1 MALPNHKKLTFK
13 KTHTQKKN
21 ALDPYAQL
29 IVP

>member
-1 MALPNHKKLTFK
+1 MALPNHKKLTYK
-13 KTHTQKKN
+13 KTHTQKN